1 MRFFLALNR
10 CCFCCFTDF
19 LPRPQPP
26 IEAIPKPPLSVELGH
41 LCLESAGR
49 RPMLGLGWGHRS
61 LPGRADGELP
71 PWHPQR
77 GFGTLLRCWGSD
89 CHHVLC
95 VPAPWPCSTSNSPA
109 ATTAGD
115 PRPLHVFIFGASSR
129 GWGCLERP
137 SERRGRWRPPALTPS
152 AGGCGTSPALP
163 QRC

>member
-10 CCFCCFTDF
+10 CCFTNF
-19 LPRPQPP
+19 LPQPQPP
-26 IEAIPKPPLSVELGH
+26 IEAVLKPPLSMELGH
-41 LCLESAGR
+41 LCLESARG

-61 LPGRADGELP
+61 PPGRLMVSCP
-71 PWHPQR
+71 PWHPQW

-89 CHHVLC
+89 RHHVLC